1 MTIVR
6 FSVSSTGEI
15 FELSDYQTGIRGC
28 DLMSSL
34 DVINAFT
41 TYAYKK
47 NWDFLQNFDKVE
59 IINR

>member
-15 FELSDYQTGIRGC
+15 FELSDYQTGIRC
-28 DLMSSL
+28 CELMSSI
-34 DVINAFT
+34 DVLNAFI

-47 NWDFLQNFDKVE
+47 NWDFLQRYDKVE
-59 IINR
+59 IIDR

>member
-6 FSVSSTGEI
+6 FSVSSTGAV

-28 DLMSSL
+28 DLRSNL

-41 TYAYKK
+41 TYAYKQ
-47 NWDFLQNFDKVE
+47 NWDFLQRCDKVE
-59 IINR
+59 IIDR